1 MLIPRFSIRFLL
13 LLTTVCGVF
22 FFIVTLAVQG
32 SLWATAVSVAVVGV
46 ILSML
51 VQAGTFGVAWAITSF
66 FGFFRIEE
74 SATSPFASAK
84 PPTQYIE
91 PLAPEE

>member
-13 LLTTVCGVF
+13 LLTTICAVF

-32 SLWATAVSVAVVGV
+32 NQWAIAVAVAITGLVA
-46 ILSML
+46 SML
-51 VQAGTFGVAWAITSF
+51 VQASTFGVAWAITSF
-66 FGFFRIEE
+66 FGVFRSQE

-84 PPTQYIE
+84 PPPQYIE
-91 PLAPEE
+91 PPMPEE